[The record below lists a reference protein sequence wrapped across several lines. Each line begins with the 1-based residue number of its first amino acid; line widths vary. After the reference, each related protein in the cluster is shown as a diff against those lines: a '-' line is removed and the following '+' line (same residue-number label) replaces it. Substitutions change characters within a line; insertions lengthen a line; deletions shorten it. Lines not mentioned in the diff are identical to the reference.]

1 MDINAIWEVIKPYFT
16 AGTISTAI
24 ATIIGIIFK
33 TLITKKL
40 NKIDLEKIEN
50 KAIQSGV
57 EKIKDVAFKCDITP
71 IVESKLV
78 DIEQKA
84 LLAVKEQI
92 NTMKVQYANMLEVLK
107 GISAYFDDSYLIS
120 QEKKDAVQQAIE
132 DAEKELPQDETIVV
146 EPIVEEKEPEPV
158 VRETPKKVN
167 VER

>member
-40 NKIDLEKIEN
+40 NKINLEEIEQ
-50 KAIQSGV
+50 KAVESGV

-84 LLAVKEQI
+84 LLAVKEQV

-120 QEKKDAVQQAIE
+120 QDKKDAVQKAIE
-132 DAEKELPQDETIVV
+132 DAEKELPKEETIVINAVVKDNAKV
-146 EPIVEEKEPEPV
+146 ED
-158 VRETPKKVN
+158 KKVN

>member
-16 AGTISTAI
+16 AGTIATAI
-24 ATIIGIIFK
+24 GTIIGVISK
-33 TLITKKL
+33 HNLVKKL
-40 NKIDLEKIEN
+40 KEIDFK
-50 KAIQSGV
+50 KAQEEIVEGGI
-57 EKIKDVAFKCDITP
+57 EKIKDITYKVDITP

-78 DIEQKA
+78 EIEQKT
-84 LLAVKEQI
+84 LLAVKAQVDA
-92 NTMKVQYANMLEVLK
+92 MKTQYANMLEVLK

-146 EPIVEEKEPEPV
+146 EPVVEEEPKQVE
-158 VRETPKKVN
+158 EEPKKVN